1 MISEV
6 FIDGACRNNGI
17 TGATKIAAC
26 AVIIYENRKEI
37 SRFAR
42 PLGERTNNQA
52 EYEALI
58 HALLMCSMASVVDP
72 IIYSDSAVVVN
83 QVTGI
88 WKCHNQSLFP
98 FWKTVQ
104 TIKDEY
110 DFRLVHVPRHFVR
123 LADKLCNEC
132 LDDLD
137 QAKTLNT

>member
-17 TGATKIAAC
+17 AGVPNNAAC
-26 AVIIYENRKEI
+26 AVIVYENRKEI
-37 SRFAR
+37 LRFAR

-58 HALLMCSMASVVDP
+58 HALLMCSMADIKDP
-72 IIYSDSAVVVN
+72 VIYSDSSVVVN
-83 QVTGI
+83 QVTGL
-88 WKCHNQSLFP
+88 WRCHSSSLFP
-98 FWKTVQ
+98 FWKTVE
-104 TIKDEY
+104 TIKEEY
-110 DFRLVHVPRHFVR
+110 NFRLVHVPRHFVR

-137 QAKTLNT
+137 QAKTSNT